1 MMKLDFL
8 VNGLSILEQRGRKDI
23 EVRGLTNDSRA
34 VQEGYLFV
42 AVRGHNQDGHRYL
55 AHAVKGGA
63 HALVVEQAEKEFKD
77 VTIIRVPDTRV
88 ALPGLAARFYGY
100 PTRGM
105 RLIGITGTNGK
116 TTTSYLLESIW
127 REAGVRVGLIGTISY
142 RYKGNSF
149 EAPLT
154 TPDSPELMRII
165 REMRDAGITDII
177 LEVSSHSLDQ
187 GRTMGFQWSRAL
199 FTNFSR
205 DHLDYHSTMEEY
217 FQAKSRLFTSL
228 GGDQVEE
235 EAEAVINM
243 DDPKGRI
250 LKKITTVPVVS
261 YGLGEDCMV
270 RAVDIDSAVDGV
282 RFTLVTPSGSVLI
295 TSSLLGR
302 INVYNI
308 LGAAAT
314 AYSLGLEL
322 GAIARGI
329 EGLAYVPGRLQPV
342 RNSRGLTVF
351 VDYAHTPDALEKA
364 LQTLKPFTRGR
375 LITVFGCGGDRDKGK
390 RPEMGKVAGGL
401 SDLVILT
408 SDNPRKENPAQIVY
422 EIEPGVGEA
431 GLRKIES
438 NPSRNERGYRI
449 VLDRRKAIRDAIN
462 AATDKDVVLIAGKGH
477 EKYQIIGNR
486 RVRFDDVEEVERAA
500 G

>member
-1 MMKLDFL
+1 MRLDFL

-34 VQEGYLFV
+34 VHKGFLFV
-42 AVRGHNQDGHRYL
+42 AIRGHNQDGHRYL
-55 AHAVKGGA
+55 AHAVEEGA

-77 VTIIRVPDTRV
+77 VTIIRVPDTKA

-100 PTRGM
+100 PTRGI

-127 REAGVRVGLIGTISY
+127 REAGIRVGLIGTISY
-142 RYKGNSF
+142 RYNGNSF

-165 REMRDAGITDII
+165 RKMRDAGITDII

-187 GRTMGFQWSRAL
+187 ERTMGFHWSRAL
-199 FTNFSR
+199 FTNISR

-217 FQAKSRLFTSL
+217 FQAKSRLFTAL
-228 GGDQVEE
+228 GGNHGEE
-235 EAEAVINM
+235 RAMAVINV

-250 LKKITTVPVVS
+250 LEKMTTVPVVS

-270 RAVDIDSAVDGV
+270 RAVDIDSTVDGV
-282 RFTLVTPSGSVLI
+282 RFTLVTPLWSAPI
-295 TSSLLGR
+295 TSPLLGR

-314 AYSLGLEL
+314 AYSLDLE
-322 GAIARGI
+322 IASIAKGI
-329 EGLAYVPGRLQPV
+329 EGLAHVPGRLQPV
-342 RNSRGLTVF
+342 RNSRGLSVF
-351 VDYAHTPDALEKA
+351 VDYAHSPDALEKA
-364 LQTLKPFTRGR
+364 LKTLKPFAQGR
-375 LITVFGCGGDRDKGK
+375 LITLFGCGGDRDKGK

-408 SDNPRKENPAQIVY
+408 SDNPRRENPADIVE
-422 EIEPGVGEA
+422 EIEPGVREA
-431 GLRKIES
+431 GLRRIGS
-438 NPSRNERGYRI
+438 NLSRKDRGYRI

-462 AATDKDVVLIAGKGH
+462 AATGKDIVLIAGKGH
-477 EKYQIIGNR
+477 ERYQIIGNR